1 MLIVLEQ
8 VFILVFSAAAGYG
21 LCRAGKLDSAHAKTL
36 SALQV
41 YIFLPCTLFNTYST
55 HFTIPYIREKYT
67 LLVTSFVILLI
78 LLVLGNMLAKALT
91 KQPYLRSIYRYSLI
105 VSNYGGFGYP
115 LIGALY
121 GSLMLQNAMLFS
133 IPISLYT
140 YTAGYAGLTKTDFS
154 LKRLLNP
161 VMTAILLGAAVGLT
175 GLQLPAF
182 VTGIVSK
189 FAACMAPV
197 GMLTVGMVVSEF
209 DLIRLLKDQRNY
221 LIIALRL
228 LVIPCAVAGAL
239 KLLKLEECVIPAL
252 MMYAM
257 PCGMNTII
265 FPRLVGEDCETG
277 AALTLIS
284 SVLGCLTIPFCFGL
298 FT

>member
-8 VFILVFSAAAGYG
+8 VLILVFSAAAGYA
-21 LCRAGKLDSAHAKTL
+21 LCKAGKLDSSHARTM

-67 LLVTSFVILLI
+67 LLLTSFVMLLFMV
-78 LLVLGNMLAKALT
+78 VLGVVLARVVT
-91 KQPYLRSIYRYSLI
+91 KQPYLRSVYRYSLT

-115 LIGALY
+115 LISALY
-121 GSLMLQNAMLFS
+121 GSLMLQNCMLFS

-140 YTAGYAGLTKTDFS
+140 YTAGYAELTKTGFS

-175 GLQLPAF
+175 GLKLPAF
-182 VTGIVSK
+182 VTGVVSK

-209 DLIRLLKDQRNY
+209 DLLRLLKNKKNY

-228 LVIPCAVAGAL
+228 LVIPCAAVGIL

-284 SVLGCLTIPFCFGL
+284 SVLACLTIPFCFGL